1 MIGVAVVAIKKCP
14 VYEVGRVQEALE
26 EAVALCGGW
35 ERYVRPGDK
44 VLLKGNLIAPR
55 RPDEAAT
62 THPEVLRALVRAL
75 KARGCEVSIG
85 DSAGGA
91 IAGLAPTARA
101 LEVAGWA
108 RVCAE
113 EGASL
118 VNFDREGTVPVAS
131 RTGRLVKEFHIA
143 RPVREADVVIN
154 VPKLKVHSNGGY
166 TGAVKNTFGCIP
178 GLRKAEYHRL
188 APSLG
193 EFAELIAD
201 IHLACRVTL
210 SVLDAIEG
218 MEGAGP
224 TNGTP
229 KKVGLLLAS
238 PDPLALDTVAAT
250 MIGLDP
256 AGLDMLQAAA
266 RLGVGQGDPGRIRVV
281 GDFGQPPKVEFAL
294 PPSVVKG
301 RRRRTPRWLLPALI
315 AFFKTRP
322 EIDLQR
328 CKRCGICRGSCPVK
342 AIDQEMRI
350 DRSACI
356 ECLCC
361 QELCPQGA
369 VSLRRVNPVARRL
382 IPLR

>member
-1 MIGVAVVAIKKCP
+1 MAVVAIKKCP
-14 VYEVGRVQEALE
+14 VYEVDRIQEALE
-26 EAVALCGGW
+26 AAIVLCGGW
-35 ERYVRPGDK
+35 SKYVHAGEK
-44 VLLKGNLIAPR
+44 VLLKGNLIGPR
-55 RPDEAAT
+55 RPAEAAT
-62 THPEVLRALVRAL
+62 THPEVLRALIRSL
-75 KARGCEVSIG
+75 KAQGCEVSLG

-101 LEVAGWA
+101 LEVSGWA
-108 RVCAE
+108 KVCAE
-113 EGASL
+113 EGATL

-143 RPVREADVVIN
+143 RPVCDADVVIN

-188 APSLG
+188 APALA

-201 IHLACRVTL
+201 IHLACRVRL

-229 KKVGLLLAS
+229 KHVGLLLAS
-238 PDPLALDTVAAT
+238 ADSLALDTVAAT

-256 AGLDMLQAAA
+256 GKLDMLQAAA
-266 RLGVGQGDPGRIRVV
+266 RLGIGQGNLGEISVQ
-281 GDFGQPPKVEFAL
+281 GDFPAPPRVEFAL

-301 RRRRTPRWLLPALI
+301 RRSATPRWLLPMLVG
-315 AFFKTRP
+315 FFKTRP
-322 EIDLQR
+322 EIDPRR
-328 CKRCGICRGSCPVK
+328 CKKCGVCRESCPVK
-342 AIDQEMRI
+342 AIDQALQI
-350 DRSACI
+350 DRAACI

-369 VSLRRVNPVARRL
+369 VSLRRVNPIARRL
-382 IPLR
+382 MPMK